1 VFDQRVAFA
10 SAEDKME
17 KDVAARMRHCLPPLQ
32 GWSRSGPTHGLR
44 RGLHSFAAL
53 RLFATAILGHSRLGP
68 ISFSKLLRGLE
79 RMSQLSLG
87 SGTNFITSLL
97 RSPPLG

>member
-1 VFDQRVAFA
+1 MKYDR
-10 SAEDKME
+10 
-17 KDVAARMRHCLPPLQ
+17 CLPPLQ

-68 ISFSKLLRGLE
+68 ISFSKLLRG
-79 RMSQLSLG
+79 
-87 SGTNFITSLL
+87 SGTDVTALL
-97 RSPPLG
+97 GVRHQLHHLPLALPPARVI